1 LASSTLS
8 YSPAYRN
15 TGLSLIERSFPLLR
29 RFVSPYLVIL

>member
-15 TGLSLIERSFPLLR
+15 TGLSLIERSFPFLR
-29 RFVSPYLVIL
+29 RFAHLAFL

>member
-15 TGLSLIERSFPLLR
+15 TGLSLIERSFP
-29 RFVSPYLVIL
+29 FGSPHP